1 MGHMGA
7 LMWFKEKKK
16 KRVSSRQVNLH
27 QIERNSSKQLWGAGG
42 L

>member
-7 LMWFKEKKK
+7 LMWFKEKK

-27 QIERNSSKQLWGAGG
+27 QIERNSSKQL
-42 L
+42 